1 MCLKFDVIRVLEG
14 SVVSLLAEES
24 LRRTRGSSWMSTT
37 SDLVSYKL
45 IIMSLFIRL
54 RAKLARG
61 EERRGRP
68 GPQPPA
74 ANMRQMVTTKVK
86 KNFLT

>member
-1 MCLKFDVIRVLEG
+1 
-14 SVVSLLAEES
+14 
-24 LRRTRGSSWMSTT
+24 
-37 SDLVSYKL
+37 
-45 IIMSLFIRL
+45 MSLFIRL

-74 ANMRQMVTTKVK
+74 ANMRQMVTTILKHENVSQIVFNHPQVWDEELATVAQAHADQCK
-86 KNFLT
+86 FAHDCADCRRVDR